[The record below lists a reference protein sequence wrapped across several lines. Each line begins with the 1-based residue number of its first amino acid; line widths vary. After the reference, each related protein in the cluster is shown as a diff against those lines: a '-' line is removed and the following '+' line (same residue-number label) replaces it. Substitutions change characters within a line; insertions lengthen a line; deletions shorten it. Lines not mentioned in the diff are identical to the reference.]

1 LVIIGLVVL
10 LWLVL
15 MGFLFAGTL
24 WFQAYIY
31 TEPVGQLWWR
41 APAAGTA
48 LALFVVLWIVVDYR
62 AVKNNPASTY
72 PYGPLQE
79 MTVAAKTPEPFAKLY
94 VPVDENTEVEYTR
107 EKAFDGQKTVYVYRH
122 NLDVMPTRP
131 PKIIV
136 VENDQKTV
144 FEPDHDAKG
153 QFKTERGQP
162 LFYRDKKGRAL
173 REGTFELEPSY
184 RVFPVLLGLFLNG
197 TFLAL
202 WFVCLWL
209 LLRFQL
215 WHALGLAVALYV
227 VMLLFVIGPVMS
239 RAEDV
244 ARPKPAPQGTSLSE
258 RRPAAEERIGWA

>member
-1 LVIIGLVVL
+1 LRETGVLLIIGLIVL

-15 MGFLFAGTL
+15 MGFLFAWTL

-48 LALFVVLWIVVDYR
+48 LALFLVLWIAVDYR
-62 AVKNNPASTY
+62 AVKNDPDARY
-72 PYGPLQE
+72 PYGPIQE
-79 MTVAAKTPEPFAKLY
+79 MPVAATTPKPFDKLY
-94 VPVDENTEVEYTR
+94 VPLDENTEVEFTR
-107 EKAFDGQKTVYVYRH
+107 QTEFDGQKTGHSYRH
-122 NLDVMPTRP
+122 GRDVMKGRP

-136 VENDQKTV
+136 VENDQKVV

-153 QFKTERGQP
+153 QFKAERGQP
-162 LFYRDKKGRAL
+162 LFYRDSKGRAL
-173 REGTFELEPSY
+173 REGTFDPEPSY

-197 TFLAL
+197 TFFAL

-209 LLRFQL
+209 LLRFQM
-215 WHALGLAVALYV
+215 WHALGLAVVLYV

-244 ARPKPAPQGTSLSE
+244 ARPKPAPTAPSLS
-258 RRPAAEERIGWA
+258 

>member
-1 LVIIGLVVL
+1 VLVIIGLVVL

-15 MGFLFAGTL
+15 MGFLFAWTL

-48 LALFVVLWIVVDYR
+48 LALFLVLWIVVDYR
-62 AVKNNPASTY
+62 AVKNNPDARY

-79 MTVAAKTPEPFAKLY
+79 MTLAARTPEPFAKLY
-94 VPVDENTEVEYTR
+94 VPVNENTEVEYTR
-107 EKAFDGQKTVYVYRH
+107 EKAFDGQKTQYVYRRGQEK
-122 NLDVMPTRP
+122 MPGNP

-153 QFKTERGQP
+153 QFKRERGQP

-173 REGTFELEPSY
+173 REGTFEPEPTY
-184 RVFPVLLGLFLNG
+184 RVFPALLGLFLNG
-197 TFLAL
+197 AFLAL

-209 LLRFQL
+209 LLRYQL
-215 WHALGLAVALYV
+215 WHALGLAVVLYV
-227 VMLLFVIGPVMS
+227 VMLLFVLGPVLS

-244 ARPKPAPQGTSLSE
+244 ARPRPAPQGTSLS
-258 RRPAAEERIGWA
+258 